1 MLYNSSVKKKKCK
14 NSVGHPSSLAV
25 SEKERK
31 REREREREKEREKER
46 KKERKEGRKEGRKKE
61 GGKGGRREGRKE
73 GRKEGTQQS
82 ARHIVTSVNCLLTL
96 LKIKIK
102 QIKYIPQSACF

>member
-31 REREREREKEREKER
+31 REREREREKEREKES
-46 KKERKEGRKEGRKKE
+46 KQASKQA
-61 GGKGGRREGRKE
+61 GGREPGCDLGRLLLPPVSVS
-73 GRKEGTQQS
+73 S
-82 ARHIVTSVNCLLTL
+82 AVERG
-96 LKIKIK
+96 
-102 QIKYIPQSACF
+102 